1 MDGKVIWKENMSFEG
16 TADSGFKVPLGTVAE
31 LGGADDGFRPLELL
45 IIGLAGCTAMDV
57 ISILQKKQQDVTG
70 FEVRV
75 LADRVEAH
83 PRVFNHALVEYIVT
97 GHAVD
102 PTAVERAVEL
112 STTRY
117 CSASAMLS
125 KAFPIEHKITIL
137 EAY

>member
-1 MDGKVIWKENMSFEG
+1 MEAKVVWKQKLSFTG
-16 TADSGFKVPLGTVAE
+16 TASLGFEVPLGTKAAA
-31 LGGADDGFRPLELL
+31 GGDDDGFSPMELVL
-45 IIGLAGCTAMDV
+45 VGLAGCTAMDV

-102 PTAVERAVEL
+102 PAAVERAVEL
-112 STTRY
+112 STTKY